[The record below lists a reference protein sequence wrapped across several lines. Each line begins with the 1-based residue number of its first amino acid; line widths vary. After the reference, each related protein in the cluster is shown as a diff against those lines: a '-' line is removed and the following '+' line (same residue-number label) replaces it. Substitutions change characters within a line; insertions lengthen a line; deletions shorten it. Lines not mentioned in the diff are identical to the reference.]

1 MRMQLCLA
9 TLCAAV
15 CGLVNGQGVMRQ
27 YRDLDGDGVAEVV
40 MENEFLKVSVM
51 TGEAASP
58 VPGPTTLPD
67 GRKVPYKYGNRFNWG
82 GWVYN
87 ITFKPTNR
95 DWFINR
101 LDGGE
106 VWHGIPEE
114 FEEAILMKELEPGVY
129 AAMIPGIG
137 TAVGTNRC
145 FRWTL
150 RDVKHTPWTMEEFCL
165 LNGEWKSV
173 KQGESVE
180 NAAGWRLTFTNKI
193 DTEYGYGCEY
203 QKEMTLLAGDS
214 ALRTYRIL
222 RNTGEKDFQ
231 TTWFTHGFWGHGK
244 DGHYDRD
251 SWSIVPLRPPQVVG
265 SAFPN
270 TLRDTEPGYA
280 RAFSPGYYWGPIS
293 QEEVGGSWHACG
305 NRANGDVCLS
315 GVNRSLAFFRI
326 WTHDL
331 TYSFEPFLALDV
343 KAGGFADWTTYRMT
357 GNGLTGMKNFG
368 KGGLLDWKV
377 VKDGDTKALQI
388 HFLPTSKL
396 DGAIRLEGQLEHLG
410 AKAKVD
416 IEADADGASPTKPWT
431 TTVKIPLGMSRE
443 PFITIRLKVKEAKEN
458 GVELAGVD
466 ATYRL
471 DTEPRT
477 KWSGSANGAA
487 VTVFGEVNR
496 NEDGTCNPNFQM
508 AFWKA
513 YLEDAGF
520 KVSLDTTQGDGT
532 AIDWKGMALA
542 VVSSRK
548 ITMPLLRRL
557 EAFAADG
564 GSVIVTGMIDF
575 RQFEMSDL
583 LPIENVTGEVNTSAF
598 SPRDGTREFMRIN
611 EFRYHL
617 KGVGKHAVTDGLPL
631 YPESCQG
638 IGAVQRVVPKAD
650 AQVVATFVAA
660 RGLADAGT
668 EYPALVIGKYGKGKV
683 AFFAAPVT
691 WGTPAACSMWGRLGE
706 YHEKFFN
713 QLALFLLHK
722 S

>member
-9 TLCAAV
+9 ALCVAA
-15 CGLVNGQGVMRQ
+15 CGLSQGQTVTRH
-27 YRDLDGDGVAEVV
+27 YRDLDGDGVPEVV
-40 MENEFLKVSVM
+40 MENEFLKVAVM
-51 TGEAASP
+51 TGVAAEP
-58 VPGPTTLPD
+58 IPEPTTLAD

-101 LDGGE
+101 QDGGE

-129 AAMIPGIG
+129 ATMIPGIG
-137 TAVGTNRC
+137 TAVGTGRC
-145 FRWTL
+145 FRWSL

-165 LNGEWKSV
+165 VDGEWRKV
-173 KQGESVE
+173 ARGENAE
-180 NAAGWRLTFTNKI
+180 QAAGWRLTFTNKI
-193 DTEYGYGCEY
+193 ATEYGYGCEY

-222 RNTGEKDFQ
+222 RNTGEKDFK

-265 SAFPN
+265 SAYPN

-293 QEEVGGSWHACG
+293 QEEIGGSWHACG

-315 GVNRSLAFFRI
+315 GVNRPLAFFRI

-368 KGGLLDWKV
+368 KEGLLDWKV
-377 VKDGDTKALQI
+377 VGQGDAKELHIQ
-388 HFLPTSKL
+388 FLPTRRL
-396 DGAIRLEGQLEHLG
+396 NGRLRLEGQLEHLG
-410 AKAKVD
+410 SKMKVEY
-416 IEADADGASPTKPWT
+416 EADADGASPVKPWT
-431 TTVKIPLGMSRE
+431 AVVKLTAGMSRE
-443 PFITIRLKVKEAKEN
+443 TAVTVRLKVKEEKED
-458 GVELAGVD
+458 GVEFVAVD
-466 ATYRL
+466 GTYRL
-471 DTEPRT
+471 DTAPRT
-477 KWSGSANGAA
+477 AWNGNAKDA
-487 VTVFGEVNR
+487 DVTVFGDVNR
-496 NEDGTCNPNFQM
+496 NEDGSCNPNFQM

-513 YLEDAGF
+513 YLQDAGF
-520 KVSLDTTQGDGT
+520 KVTLDTTQGDG
-532 AIDWKGMALA
+532 AGIDWKGMKLA

-548 ITMPLLRRL
+548 MSMPLLRKL

-564 GSVIVTGMIDF
+564 GAVVVTGMIDF
-575 RQFEMSDL
+575 KQFEMSDL
-583 LPIENVTGEVNTSAF
+583 LPIENVIGEVNTNAF

-617 KGVGKHAVTDGLPL
+617 TGNGKHAVTDGLPL

-638 IGAVQRVVPKAD
+638 IGAVQRVIPKAGTT
-650 AQVVATFVAA
+650 VVANFVAA

-668 EYPALVIGKYGKGKV
+668 EYPALVVGKYGRGKV
-683 AFFAAPVT
+683 AYFASPIT

-713 QLALFLLHK
+713 QLALWAIGE
-722 S
+722 

>member
-9 TLCAAV
+9 ALCVAA
-15 CGLVNGQGVMRQ
+15 CGFVHGQNVTRQ
-27 YRDLDGDGVAEVV
+27 YRDLDGDGVPEVV

-51 TGEAASP
+51 TGVAADPIPEATQLA
-58 VPGPTTLPD
+58 D

-129 AAMIPGIG
+129 ATMIPGIG
-137 TAVGTNRC
+137 TAVGTGRC
-145 FRWTL
+145 FRWSL
-150 RDVKHTPWTMEEFCL
+150 RDVKHSPWTMEEFCL
-165 LNGEWKSV
+165 LNGEWKAV
-173 KQGESVE
+173 KRGEAVE

-193 DTEYGYGCEY
+193 NTEYGYGCEY

-222 RNTGEKDFQ
+222 RNTGKKDFQ

-293 QEEVGGSWHACG
+293 NEEVGGSWHACG

-315 GVNRSLAFFRI
+315 GVNRPLAFFRI

-343 KAGGFADWTTYRMT
+343 KAGGFVDWTTYRMT

-388 HFLPTSKL
+388 QFLPMGKM
-396 DGAIRLEGQLEHLG
+396 DGALRLEGQLEHLG
-410 AKAKVD
+410 AKAKVE
-416 IEADADGASPTKPWT
+416 IEADADGASPLKPWT
-431 TTVKIPLGMSRE
+431 ATVKIPAGMSRE
-443 PFITIRLKVKEAKEN
+443 PFITIRLKVKEAKED
-458 GVELAGVD
+458 GVELAAVD

-477 KWSGSANGAA
+477 AWNGGADGAA
-487 VTVFGEVNR
+487 VTVFGDVNR
-496 NEDGTCNPNFQM
+496 NDDGSCNPNFMM

-520 KVSLDTTQGDGT
+520 NVTLDTTQGDG
-532 AIDWKGMALA
+532 AQAAWKDMKLA
-542 VVSSRK
+542 VVASRK
-548 ITMPLLRRL
+548 ITMPLLRKL
-557 EAFAADG
+557 EAFAKDG
-564 GSVIVTGMIDF
+564 GAVVVNGMIDF

-583 LPIENVTGEVNTSAF
+583 LPIENVTGELSTHAF
-598 SPRDGTREFMRIN
+598 SPRDGTREFLRIN

-617 KGVGKHAVTDGLPL
+617 AGDREHAVLKGLPL

-638 IGAVQRVVPKAD
+638 IGAVQRVIPKAD
-650 AQVVATFVAA
+650 ATVVANFVAA

-668 EYPALVIGKYGKGKV
+668 EYPALVVGKYGKGKV
-683 AFFAAPVT
+683 AFFGAPIT
-691 WGTPAACSMWGRLGE
+691 WGAPAACSMWGRLGE

-713 QLALFLLHK
+713 QLALWMIGE
-722 S
+722 

>member
-9 TLCAAV
+9 TLCAVA
-15 CGLVNGQGVMRQ
+15 CGFVNGQGVTRQ
-27 YRDLDGDGVAEVV
+27 YQDLDGDGVAEVV
-40 MENEFLKVSVM
+40 MENDFLKVSVM
-51 TGEAASP
+51 TGEAANP
-58 VPGPTTLPD
+58 MPEPTVLPD

-95 DWFINR
+95 NWFINR

-129 AAMIPGIG
+129 ATMIPGIG
-137 TAVGTNRC
+137 TAVGTGRC
-145 FRWTL
+145 FRWSL

-165 LNGEWKSV
+165 LNGEWKKV
-173 KQGESVE
+173 ARGEKVE
-180 NAAGWRLTFTNKI
+180 QADGWRLTFTNKI
-193 DTEYGYGCEY
+193 TTEYGYGCEY

-222 RNTGEKDFQ
+222 RNTGEKDFK

-251 SWSIVPLRPPQVVG
+251 SWSIMPLRPPQVVG
-265 SAFPN
+265 SAYPN

-305 NRANGDVCLS
+305 NRANGDVFVS
-315 GVNRSLAFFRI
+315 GVNRPLAFFRI

-343 KAGGFADWTTYRMT
+343 KAGSFADWTTYRMT

-377 VKDGDTKALQI
+377 VQQDNIKELHIQ
-388 HFLPTSKL
+388 FLPTQKIN
-396 DGAIRLEGQLEHLG
+396 GALRLEGQLEHLG
-410 AKAKVD
+410 SKSKVEY
-416 IEADADGASPTKPWT
+416 EADAAEASPVKPWT
-431 TTVKIPLGMSRE
+431 AVVKIPQGMSRE
-443 PFITIRLKVKEAKEN
+443 MAITIRLKVKEATEN
-458 GVELAGVD
+458 GAELVSVD
-466 ATYRL
+466 GTYRL
-471 DTEPRT
+471 DTASRT
-477 KWSGSANGAA
+477 AWNGNANGAA
-487 VTVFGEVNR
+487 VTVFGDVNR

-520 KVSLDTTQGDGT
+520 KVSLDTTQGEGA
-532 AIDWKGMALA
+532 AIDWKGMKLA

-548 ITMPLLRRL
+548 ITMPLLRKL
-557 EAFAADG
+557 EAFAKNG
-564 GSVIVTGMIDF
+564 GAVVVTGMIDF
-575 RQFEMSDL
+575 KQFEMSDL

-617 KGVGKHAVTDGLPL
+617 KGNGRHDITNGLPL

-650 AQVVATFVAA
+650 AQVVANFVAA

-683 AFFAAPVT
+683 AYFATPIT

-713 QLALFLLHK
+713 QLTLYLIK
-722 S
+722 N